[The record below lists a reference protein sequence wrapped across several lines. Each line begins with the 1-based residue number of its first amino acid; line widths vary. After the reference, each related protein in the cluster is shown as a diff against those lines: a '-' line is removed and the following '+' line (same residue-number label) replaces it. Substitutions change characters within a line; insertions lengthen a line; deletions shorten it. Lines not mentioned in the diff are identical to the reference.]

1 MKSNFSFAKQNFY
14 VVIMAGGSGTRL
26 WPKSRIKKP
35 KQLYALIN
43 RDSMIK
49 NTVKRL
55 LPMVA
60 KSNIYLAT
68 NKAQAKEIAKELPGF
83 KKNLIIEPAMR
94 NTGPCIAL
102 AAWHLKDKAEVIAF
116 LPADHYIGKEEQF
129 RKTLKNAFEVAKK
142 DYLTLI
148 GIRPTD
154 VDTGLGYIKTNSKFQ
169 IPNSKDAYKVEKF
182 VEKPDLKTAKQ
193 YLKSGQY
200 LWNGGMFIA
209 KPSVMLA
216 LFKKHAP
223 AILKN
228 IEKDYTKVP
237 NISFDYAIAEKA
249 KNVAVVAGDFAWSDI
264 GNWEKLLTMFSKKEG
279 DNIVVGCQHYGVDT
293 KGCLIHGTERLV
305 ATIGLK
311 DIIVVDTPD
320 VVLVCHK
327 DKAQEVRKIVEQLK
341 VKKKEHYL

>member
-1 MKSNFSFAKQNFY
+1 MNSNLSFAKQNLY

-35 KQLYALIN
+35 KHLHALIN

-68 NKAQAKEIAKELPGF
+68 NKEQAKEIAKELPGF

-94 NTGPCIAL
+94 NTGPSV
-102 AAWHLKDKAEVIAF
+102 AWASSYLKNKAEVIAF

-129 RKTLKNAFEVAKK
+129 RKTLKHAFKVARKN
-142 DYLTLI
+142 YLTLI

-154 VDTGLGYIKTNSKFQ
+154 ADTGLGYIESGAK
-169 IPNSKDAYKVEKF
+169 IDAKAYRVKRF
-182 VEKPDLKTAKQ
+182 VEKPDLATAKK
-193 YLKSGQY
+193 YLASGKFF
-200 LWNGGMFIA
+200 WNGGMFIA
-209 KPSVMLA
+209 KPSVLLD
-216 LFKKHAP
+216 LFEKHAP
-223 AILKN
+223 VILKHLKKN
-228 IEKDYTKVP
+228 YDKVT

-249 KNVAVVAGDFAWSDI
+249 ENVAVVPGDFGWSDI
-264 GNWEKLLTMFSKKEG
+264 GNWGKLLKMLSKKDQ
-279 DNIVVGCQHYGVDT
+279 DNVVVGCQHYGVET
-293 KGCLIHGTERLV
+293 TGSLIHGTERLV
-305 ATIGLK
+305 ATVGLK

-327 DKAQEVRKIVEQLK
+327 TRAQEVRSIVEKLK
-341 VKKKEHYL
+341 SKGKIKYL